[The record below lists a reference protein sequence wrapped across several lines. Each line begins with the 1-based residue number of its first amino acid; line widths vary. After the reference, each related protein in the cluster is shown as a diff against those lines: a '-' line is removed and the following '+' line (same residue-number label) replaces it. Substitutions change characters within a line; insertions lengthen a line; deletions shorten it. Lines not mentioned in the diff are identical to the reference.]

1 MLSVRGDRHAR
12 RTRVP
17 NREAAGPGQARG
29 RAPAHAGG
37 CSAASA
43 HTLSRQAR
51 ITTCFRGQE
60 LCGCKM
66 WPCACGRCWETP
78 RPSVDWSLNL
88 PSVASEVREGMAWA
102 AFSWPRSPS
111 PGLHAASCPQAREG
125 CWRCHGRA
133 GKLGGLWG
141 RGAVGRPGGLP
152 SACGSPGGWA
162 ASRGVELCWRL
173 NGARFARKGGLCS
186 VKDAF
191 IPTGLPLCY
200 ESCEYSLEH
209 LPFS

>member
-1 MLSVRGDRHAR
+1 MFRGFSPHPEQAGTDHHVFQ
-12 RTRVP
+12 RTRTVWLQ
-17 NREAAGPGQARG
+17 NVTVCL
-29 RAPAHAGG
+29 RALLGD
-37 CSAASA
+37 
-43 HTLSRQAR
+43 
-51 ITTCFRGQE
+51 
-60 LCGCKM
+60 
-66 WPCACGRCWETP
+66 P
-78 RPSVDWSLNL
+78 RPPPPPPSVDWSLNL

-162 ASRGVELCWRL
+162 ASSGVELCWRL
-173 NGARFARKGGLCS
+173 NGARFARKGGLCP